1 MINKR
6 MQRNRNSSETI
17 LAWFLLLTGVASSF
31 TLIYPS
37 SQSSFAHTFSG
48 DESAAFLALIKEI
61 QAQLNLVQNNLSSNV
76 TLSQQYA
83 QDAIEHLDV
92 NATNELA
99 ERNKRVA
106 NDLTSELTELQNSL
120 KTTPVPV
127 ETAIRDKVSNI
138 NDTLQE
144 SISARIEPDQLKN
157 STVKALAL
165 NDILGEILEHYAGA
179 YGIEQAEEEEQN
191 YKQNETSAAPTP
203 TAAAATTTAN
213 ETNANTTIVN
223 VADYQSAQAFAGV
236 AVEMFNEIKTLAT
249 SNASEPIAEL
259 ENGLT
264 ELKQAIDDKSPYDT
278 VDGIVDSKIIP
289 NLQVAFNFRL
299 GSPSPE

>member
-1 MINKR
+1 

-61 QAQLNLVQNNLSSNV
+61 QAQLNLIQNNLSSNV
-76 TLSQQYA
+76 TLSQQHA

-191 YKQNETSAAPTP
+191 YKQNETSATPTP
-203 TAAAATTTAN
+203 TAAATTTAN
-213 ETNANTTIVN
+213 KANANTTIVN

>member
-120 KTTPVPV
+120 MTTPVPV

-191 YKQNETSAAPTP
+191 YKQNETSATPTP
-203 TAAAATTTAN
+203 TTAN

-249 SNASEPIAEL
+249 SNASEPITEL

-299 GSPSPE
+299 GSPSSE